1 MTCDQNKRVKMAEFK
16 DGEDIN
22 SFLKAFKGIM
32 KLNEVEE
39 DDWLNFLVP
48 SLAGK
53 AREVSQYIDYSDCT
67 YDEVKRR
74 LKQHFD
80 VNADALRQK
89 FREKKWENGSTPKHY
104 VREMEQLLNRWLP
117 EGMDFR
123 ELKQTLLIEQ
133 ILNSLPREM
142 RTFVGERQPK
152 DSGQVIELLQLT

>member
-1 MTCDQNKRVKMAEFK
+1 M
-16 DGEDIN
+16 
-22 SFLKAFKGIM
+22 
-32 KLNEVEE
+32 
-39 DDWLNFLVP
+39 
-48 SLAGK
+48 
-53 AREVSQYIDYSDCT
+53 
-67 YDEVKRR
+67 KRR

-117 EGMDFR
+117 EGMDVR
-123 ELKQTLLIEQ
+123 ELKQMLLIEK

-152 DSGQVIELLQLT
+152 DSGQVIELLQLYLTFHLHERSSCDSSVQAESTSVPEQEAATAAA